1 MNTLP
6 SEHSHCE
13 RSAWDRV
20 VIWLR
25 QMSVMTVK
33 EFVQLTNDRALLIFI
48 LYSFTMNILM
58 VGSAQSHDLQ
68 NANLVVHDA
77 DHSAASRD
85 LIYRF
90 RQPYFRFKGE
100 VTDSNE
106 GMRRVEAGQAMLFL
120 DIPAHFSRSLQ
131 RGVQGAEVQLLVD
144 TSTSTRGYLASS
156 YSASIGAEFNQ
167 DWVLQNLAQTDTTE
181 TVPVVDNRTRIR
193 YNPTLNEAWYNTIA
207 ELLVMM
213 TVCCLMLPAAALV
226 REKERGTI
234 EQLLVSPLTPFQI
247 MFSKVLAMM
256 TVLTAGAALSLF
268 GIMGPVF
275 GVPMRGSLWLFFALT
290 ALFAFTTAGL
300 GLVLATFARNA
311 AQVGML
317 VLLIIMPIIVLSGTF
332 TPRDSM
338 PAALNTIMT
347 VSPLSHFIEIAYG
360 ILLRGAGLE
369 TTWGSILALVLLGGL
384 FFGWGLRRFRCQL

>member
-1 MNTLP
+1 MNPNLNQNRYD
-6 SEHSHCE
+6 HSLLDHL
-13 RSAWDRV
+13 

-25 QMSVMTVK
+25 QMTVMTVK
-33 EFVQLTNDRALLIFI
+33 EFMQLGNDRALLIFI
-48 LYSFTMNILM
+48 LYSFTTNILL
-58 VGSAQSHDLQ
+58 VGGTKSHDLQ

-90 RQPYFRFKGE
+90 QQPYFRFTGE
-100 VTDSNE
+100 VLDAGE
-106 GMRRVEAGQAMLFL
+106 GMRRVEQGRAMLYL
-120 DIPAHFSRSLQ
+120 DIPEDFSRNLH

-144 TSTSTRGYLASS
+144 TSNATRGYLASS
-156 YSASIGAEFNQ
+156 YSANIGAEFSR
-167 DWVLQNLAQTDTTE
+167 DWVTQNQAATAE
-181 TVPVVDNRTRIR
+181 TPTIDNRTRIR
-193 YNPTLNEAWYNTIA
+193 YNPTLNEAWFNTIA
-207 ELLVMM
+207 ELLIMM
-213 TVCCLMLPAAALV
+213 TVACLMLPAAALV

-256 TVLTAGAALSLF
+256 TVITAGAAISIF

-275 GVPMRGSLWLFFALT
+275 AVPMRGSLVLFFALT

-300 GLVLATFARNA
+300 GLVIATFARNA

-338 PAALNTIMT
+338 PAALNTIMN
-347 VSPLSHFIEIAYG
+347 VSPLRHFIEIAYG
-360 ILLRGAGLE
+360 ILLRGAGIE
-369 TTWGSILALVLLGGL
+369 TIWDSALAMLLLGCVL
-384 FFGWGLRRFRCQL
+384 FGWGWRRFRRQFH